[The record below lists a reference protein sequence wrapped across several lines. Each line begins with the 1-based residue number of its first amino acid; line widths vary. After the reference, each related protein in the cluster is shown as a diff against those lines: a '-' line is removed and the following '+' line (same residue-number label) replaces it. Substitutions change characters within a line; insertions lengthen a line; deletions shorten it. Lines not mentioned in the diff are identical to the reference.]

1 MTSPLESPFDDFLST
16 PGLRNDEFVPD
27 FISPLIADGDDFGA
41 DFHDT
46 PLFDDVG
53 LFEPPSSDK
62 HAALPLFTPTSIDNM
77 ERLIGRAFASH
88 ELPSL
93 IETIFSDEDKGD
105 TVNCLHGD
113 DVQTFIDVVDEVRT
127 FCTCL
132 SSRGPVDRN

>member
-1 MTSPLESPFDDFLST
+1 MESPFDDFLST
-16 PGLRNDEFVPD
+16 PGLRNDEFASD
-27 FISPLIADGDDFGA
+27 FISPVIADGDFGA

-62 HAALPLFTPTSIDNM
+62 HAALPLFKPTSIDNL

-93 IETIFSDEDKGD
+93 IETIFSDEGD

-113 DVQTFIDVVDEVRT
+113 DVQAFIDVVDEVRT

-132 SSRGPVDRN
+132 SSRGLVD

>member
-1 MTSPLESPFDDFLST
+1 MESPFDDFLST

-27 FISPLIADGDDFGA
+27 FTSPLIADGDDFGA
-41 DFHDT
+41 DFPDT
-46 PLFDDVG
+46 PLFDDLG

-77 ERLIGRAFASH
+77 ERLMGRAFASH

-93 IETIFSDEDKGD
+93 IETIFSDEGD
-105 TVNCLHGD
+105 TVNCLHGN